1 MVGLLY
7 CTRAL
12 SSLLNLTAAVRPAP
26 SIVTFTAHKF
36 PLISHILYKSLTQD
50 LGIHRGIQLKSAP
63 SVWIAEFLTAGLRN
77 WGEIFHQR
85 TQEII
90 NVGLYFQA
98 VGFCFLGEVIPPD
111 DNTSSSL
118 FCWLSYCRHDISLC
132 TQKKTTPN
140 KQTNRRTKTS
150 IRNY

>member
-1 MVGLLY
+1 MY
-7 CTRAL
+7 PSCTL

-26 SIVTFTAHKF
+26 SIVAFTALKF
-36 PLISHILYKSLTQD
+36 PLISHILCNCLTQG
-50 LGIHRGIQLKSAP
+50 LGIHSGIQLKSAP
-63 SVWIAEFLTAGLRN
+63 SVWIAELLTAGLSN

-98 VGFCFLGEVIPPD
+98 VDFCFLGEVIPPD

-118 FCWLSYCRHDISLC
+118 FCWLSYRRHDINLF
-132 TQKKTTPN
+132 TQTKTTVN
-140 KQTNRRTKTS
+140 KETNRWTKTS
-150 IRNY
+150 IPNY